1 MALPTTGDT
10 WANVL
15 EPTVNP
21 LNVRK
26 GVITDIIIAD
36 YRRADGSVVRLDVP
50 EAGLAE
56 QPDGSFV
63 FTPFAGDGQ
72 IRTDLLFGSVDED
85 EQPSYLQ
92 GHHIGFLKDD
102 GWTATPDTTVD
113 ETPVAQSIWS
123 VRQDVTKGSYELMF
137 VARESTVLTTYLDMD
152 LPLVNGLPDQGT
164 KNLSIPAPLGNNLI
178 ERIIIAIGVDGDELF
193 ARVLPRVS
201 RKKPGKQAANKKDPF
216 DHEYTYAAVIDP
228 YTKTPY
234 IASFGGFAWTQ
245 DAGSPILGTV
255 VPTPV
260 TGLKVNLVFD
270 ISGEDITDP
279 TFTATKTTGGSTTP
293 LTLLGSPS
301 IVDGVVTLVGTTL
314 VATTV
319 YTGLITCTGS
329 NGLTATAA
337 IPSFTAIA

>member
-15 EPTVNP
+15 EPTVDP

-50 EAGLAE
+50 EAGLAM
-56 QPDGSFV
+56 QPDGKLV
-63 FTPFAGDGQ
+63 FTPFAEDGQ
-72 IRTDLLFGSVDED
+72 LRTDLLGPS
-85 EQPSYLQ
+85 SYLN
-92 GHHIGFLKDD
+92 GYHIGFLKDD

-123 VRQDVTKGSYELMF
+123 VRQDVTKGSYEIMF

-152 LPLVNGLPDQGT
+152 LPLCNGLPDMGT
-164 KNLSIPAPLGNNLI
+164 KNLSIAAPLGNNLI

-228 YTKTPY
+228 YTKSPY
-234 IASFGGFAWTQ
+234 IASFGGFAWTE
-245 DAGSPILGTV
+245 DAGSPIIGTI

-260 TGLKVNLVFD
+260 TGAKVNLVFD
-270 ISGEDITDP
+270 LSGEDISDP
-279 TFTATKTTGGSTTP
+279 TFSATKTTGGATTP

-301 IVDGVVTLVGTTL
+301 IVNGVVTLVGSGL
-314 VATTV
+314 VATSA
-319 YTGLITCTGS
+319 YTGVLTVTGS
-329 NGLTATAA
+329 NGLSATAP
-337 IPSFTAIA
+337 IPTFTAIA